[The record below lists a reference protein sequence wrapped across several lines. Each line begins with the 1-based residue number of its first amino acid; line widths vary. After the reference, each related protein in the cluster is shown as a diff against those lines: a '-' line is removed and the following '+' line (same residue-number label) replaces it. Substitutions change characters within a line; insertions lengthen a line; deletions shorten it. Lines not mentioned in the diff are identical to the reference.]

1 MQTQQSAPHHP
12 EIAPLPG
19 TPTCPDQRIRGE
31 EDTTSV
37 PILGVT
43 GTSGT
48 QACRNSVKPVAPF
61 PSSLGW
67 CPEQTLG
74 PNLAA
79 SPTTPR
85 SSSSPR
91 CSNTPRIPGSQ
102 ELGHTR
108 ISGSQRQLDSQELRH
123 TQDLRITGSQNHRIT
138 ETAWLGG
145 VLTQPGSQE
154 GQAPLRHSSTRDNQ
168 MAGGKRKNI
177 SNRNQG
183 SLAPSEQFS
192 HHSKS

>member
-108 ISGSQRQLDSQELRH
+108 ISGSQRQLDSQELLH
-123 TQDLRITGSQNHRIT
+123 
-138 ETAWLGG
+138 
-145 VLTQPGSQE
+145 PGSQDHR
-154 GQAPLRHSSTRDNQ
+154 QSWTLSSDTTTITGETGSSQTVSASSNRDNQ
-168 MAGGKRKNI
+168 MGRGKNKNI
-177 SNRNQG
+177 SHRN
-183 SLAPSEQFS
+183 
-192 HHSKS
+192 